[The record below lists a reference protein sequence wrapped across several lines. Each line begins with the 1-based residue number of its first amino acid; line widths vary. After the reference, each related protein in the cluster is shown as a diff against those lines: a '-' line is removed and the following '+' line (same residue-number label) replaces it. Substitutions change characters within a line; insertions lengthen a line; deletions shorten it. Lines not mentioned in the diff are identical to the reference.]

1 MHTQALYL
9 RAVICSTLVASTL
22 LAACT
27 SEQGNGVGN
36 SPQPNIRALYQAAP
50 GDVHSRWA
58 SAENPYAEKGQ
69 GGLTNQGAKG
79 DAFFIVA
86 PGERK
91 TIFDQK
97 GAGLITRIW
106 LTGTF
111 VWAPEIRRMVRID
124 MFWDEAKKPAVSSPL
139 TDFFGL
145 GLGQLKTFENEFF
158 SQPEGKSLNCFI
170 PMPYKSGARIE
181 VTNESEFYMML
192 YYDVD
197 FLQLASHA
205 DDALYF
211 HTYWSRSPKTEL
223 GNDFEILPKVAGKG
237 RFLGANIGVIGNPDY
252 KGTWFG
258 EGEVKIYVDGDDDL
272 PTLVGTGT
280 EDYIGTG
287 WGQGEFQHRFQGSLI
302 SDRDND
308 LYAFYRYH
316 VPDPVYFHDDCRV
329 TIQQIGNSQKPKILD
344 MLEAGAELEVVWVY
358 KFDNLSRSTT
368 APESLRLL
376 DMENAP
382 RVEDADFPIG
392 STNFYRRDDVSATA
406 YFYLDRPEN
415 SLPELPSVDLRTLD
429 LQERVFDVLN
439 KD

>member
-1 MHTQALYL
+1 MRTQSHRL
-9 RAVICSTLVASTL
+9 RAGISSMILASTL
-22 LAACT
+22 LVACSSQT
-27 SEQGNGVGN
+27 SDIAVNT
-36 SPQPNIRALYQAAP
+36 PQTSTRALYQAAP
-50 GDVHSRWA
+50 ENVHSRWA
-58 SAENPYAEKGQ
+58 SAENLYAEKGQ
-69 GGLTNQGAKG
+69 GGVTNKGAKG

-86 PGERK
+86 PGEQK
-91 TIFDQK
+91 TIFDQE

-111 VWAPEIRRMVRID
+111 VWAPEIRRRIRID
-124 MFWDEAKKPAVSSPL
+124 MFWDGAKKPAVSSPL
-139 TDFFGL
+139 PDFFGL
-145 GLGQLKTFENEFF
+145 GLGQLKPFENEFF

-170 PMPYKSGARIE
+170 PMPYKTGARIE
-181 VTNESEFYMML
+181 VTNESEYYMML

-197 FLQLASHA
+197 FLQLESHA
-205 DDALYF
+205 EDVLYF

-223 GNDFEILPKVAGKG
+223 GKDFEILPKVSGKG

-252 KGTWFG
+252 RGTWFG
-258 EGEVKIYVDGDDDL
+258 EGEVKLYIDGDDDL

-302 SDRDND
+302 SDREND

-316 VPDPVYFHDDCRV
+316 VPDPVYFHEDCRV
-329 TIQQIGNSQKPKILD
+329 SIQQIGNSQKPKILE
-344 MLEAGAELEVVWVY
+344 MLEAGAELQVVWVY
-358 KFDNLSRSTT
+358 RFDDLSRSTT

-376 DMENAP
+376 DMENP
-382 RVEDADFPIG
+382 PKLEDADFPIG

-406 YFYLDRPEN
+406 YFYLDRPES
-415 SLPELPSVDLRTLD
+415 SLPELPSVELRTLD